1 MCLAVDL
8 QGTELQPSDLE
19 ANVFTLCAITLAHLV
34 FFLNLWDWRDG
45 SVVKNT
51 GHSSSGP
58 RFNSQDEFQV
68 SNGILWGLQALHAHG
83 AGKAHKF

>member
-1 MCLAVDL
+1 MCHSMCLAVDF

-34 FFLNLWDWRDG
+34 FFLNLWGWRDG

-58 RFNSQDEFQV
+58 RFNSQDEFRYLMLSSGV
-68 SNGILWGLQALHAHG
+68 YRHCT
-83 AGKAHKF
+83 

>member
-1 MCLAVDL
+1 MCHSMCLAVDF

-34 FFLNLWDWRDG
+34 FFLNLWGWRDG
-45 SVVKNT
+45 SVVKNN

-58 RFNSQDEFQV
+58 RFNSQDEFRYLMLSSGV
-68 SNGILWGLQALHAHG
+68 YRHCT
-83 AGKAHKF
+83 